1 MSAGLPAQPQV
12 HTPCGGVHA
21 ARTPGHAP
29 ARDRPRT
36 SQVPREKIWGL
47 KESLLFVVL
56 QIKL

>member
-1 MSAGLPAQPQV
+1 MSRCGPAQPQV

-29 ARDRPRT
+29 ARERPRT
-36 SQVPREKIWGL
+36 SQVPREKIWGQ